1 MPRHY
6 DEHYE
11 QYEQD
16 WEVIKFTKSSKPKI
30 NSNVEKSLSE
40 KSLSEKS
47 LSEKSLSEKIFSA
60 RKKAKLT
67 AHELS
72 QLLHITIKLYMKFE
86 SGEEIPNSSMIN
98 KLKKFIPIE
107 YKW

>member
-16 WEVIKFTKSSKPKI
+16 WEVIKFTKSSNPKI
-30 NSNVEKSLSE
+30 NSNV
-40 KSLSEKS
+40 EKS

>member
-1 MPRHY
+1 
-6 DEHYE
+6 
-11 QYEQD
+11 
-16 WEVIKFTKSSKPKI
+16 
-30 NSNVEKSLSE
+30 
-40 KSLSEKS
+40 SLSEKS

>member
-30 NSNVEKSLSE
+30 NSNV
-40 KSLSEKS
+40 
-47 LSEKSLSEKIFSA
+47 EKSLSEKIFSA

-86 SGEEIPNSSMIN
+86 SGEEIPDSSMIN

-107 YKW
+107 YYTKN